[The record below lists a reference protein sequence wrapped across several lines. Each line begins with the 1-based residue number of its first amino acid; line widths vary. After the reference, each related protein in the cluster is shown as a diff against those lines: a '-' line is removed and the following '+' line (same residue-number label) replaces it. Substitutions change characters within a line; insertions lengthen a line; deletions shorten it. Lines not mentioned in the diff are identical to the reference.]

1 MVASSFC
8 LMVESP
14 PDGRLPELLLP
25 QDHSPERTALLQA
38 SHLIRTSNG
47 TTLLDNVSVSVNPS
61 ERIALTGASGSGK
74 TVLLRALA
82 LLDPIDSGTVQ
93 WNGAD
98 IDDADVPR
106 FRSRVMYLH
115 QQPASREGTVE
126 SVLEEPFQLQVHM
139 EKAFSRQQIVGWLEQ
154 LGKSKSFLNQSH
166 VDLSGGESQIVALL
180 RAMQLN
186 PNVLLLDEPTSALD
200 AETTHKVESL
210 LVDWVRTTD
219 DRAFLW
225 ITHDVQQA
233 ERISNRAIRIVD
245 GRLEAV

>member
-1 MVASSFC
+1 M
-8 LMVESP
+8 
-14 PDGRLPELLLP
+14 
-25 QDHSPERTALLQA
+25 
-38 SHLIRTSNG
+38 
-47 TTLLDNVSVSVNPS
+47 
-61 ERIALTGASGSGK
+61 
-74 TVLLRALA
+74 
-82 LLDPIDSGTVQ
+82 LDPIDSGTVQ

-106 FRSRVMYLH
+106 FRSRVMYLD
-115 QQPASREGTVE
+115 QQPAAREGTVE
-126 SVLEEPFQLQVHM
+126 SVLKEPFQLQVHM

>member
-1 MVASSFC
+1 MT
-8 LMVESP
+8 
-14 PDGRLPELLLP
+14 
-25 QDHSPERTALLQA
+25 QDHFPERAALLQA

-47 TTLLDNVSVSVNPS
+47 TTLLDNVSVSVNAS
-61 ERIALTGASGSGK
+61 DRVALTGASGSGK

-82 LLDPIDSGTVQ
+82 LLDPIDGGTVQ

-98 IDDADVPR
+98 IEDAEVPR

-126 SVLEEPFQLQVHM
+126 SVLEEPFQLQVHQQ
-139 EKAFSRQQIVGWLEQ
+139 KPFSREQIVQWLEQ
-154 LGKSKSFLNQSH
+154 LDKPESFLNQSH
-166 VDLSGGESQIVALL
+166 IDLSGGESQIVALL

-200 AETTHKVESL
+200 ADTSLKVESL
-210 LVDWVRTTD
+210 LVEWVQATD

-225 ITHDVQQA
+225 ITHDAQQA
-233 ERISNRAIRIVD
+233 ERISNRAIRIAD

>member
-1 MVASSFC
+1 MIGNY
-8 LMVESP
+8 P
-14 PDGRLPELLLP
+14 IRKKRPI
-25 QDHSPERTALLQA
+25 LLQA
-38 SHLIRTSNG
+38 FNITRTSGQN
-47 TTLLDNVSVSVNPS
+47 TLLDSASIAVNAG
-61 ERIALTGASGSGK
+61 ERVALTGASGSGK

-98 IDDADVPR
+98 IEDTEVPR

-115 QQPASREGTVE
+115 QQAASREGTVE
-126 SVLEEPFQLQVHM
+126 SVLEEPFQLQVHQQ
-139 EKAFSRQQIVGWLEQ
+139 KAFSREQIVQWLEQ
-154 LGKSKSFLNQSH
+154 LDKPESFLNQSH
-166 VDLSGGESQIVALL
+166 IDLSGGESQIVALL

-200 AETTHKVESL
+200 ADTSLKVESW
-210 LVDWVRTTD
+210 LVDWVQATD

-233 ERISNRAIRIVD
+233 ERISNRAIRIAN
-245 GRLEAV
+245 GRLEMI

>member
-1 MVASSFC
+1 M
-8 LMVESP
+8 
-14 PDGRLPELLLP
+14 
-25 QDHSPERTALLQA
+25 LQA
-38 SHLIRTSNG
+38 FNLTRTSDRH
-47 TTLLDNVSVSVNPS
+47 TLLDNASVAVNAG

-115 QQPASREGTVE
+115 QQPAAREGTVE
-126 SVLEEPFQLQVHM
+126 SVLKEPFQLQIHQ
-139 EKAFSRQQIVGWLEQ
+139 ERAFFRQQIVGWLDQ

>member
-1 MVASSFC
+1 M
-8 LMVESP
+8 
-14 PDGRLPELLLP
+14 
-25 QDHSPERTALLQA
+25 LQA
-38 SHLIRTSNG
+38 FNITRTSGQN
-47 TTLLDNVSVSVNPS
+47 TLLDSASIAVNAG
-61 ERIALTGASGSGK
+61 ERVALTGASGSGK

-98 IDDADVPR
+98 IEDAEVPR

-126 SVLEEPFQLQVHM
+126 SVLEEPFQLQVH
-139 EKAFSRQQIVGWLEQ
+139 KQKPFSREQIVQWLEQ
-154 LGKSKSFLNQSH
+154 LDKPESFLNQSH
-166 VDLSGGESQIVALL
+166 IDLSGGESQIVALL

-200 AETTHKVESL
+200 ADTSLKVESW
-210 LVDWVRTTD
+210 LVDWVQATD

-233 ERISNRAIRIVD
+233 ERISNRAIRIAN
-245 GRLEAV
+245 GRLEMI